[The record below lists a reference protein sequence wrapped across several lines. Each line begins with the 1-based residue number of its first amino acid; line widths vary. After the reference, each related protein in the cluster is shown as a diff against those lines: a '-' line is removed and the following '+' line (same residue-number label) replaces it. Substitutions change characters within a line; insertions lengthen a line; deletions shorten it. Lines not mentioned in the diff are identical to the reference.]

1 MSHQP
6 KIIYEFGPYRLDTTE
21 RQLLRENEAIPLQPK
36 IFDLLLALVERR
48 GRLLE
53 KDELMKLIWP
63 DTVVEEANL
72 ANNISILRKTLNEN
86 GERFIETVPKRG
98 YRFVATVT
106 MVADELAEF
115 AIQEQSGS
123 QTVVAESEQAANTS
137 ELLSAHPA
145 VKADGFAGKVKRH
158 KRVALIVLAVPML
171 SSASLF
177 YFILKPPLPPKV
189 TGAAQITTSGR
200 GKSFYSPTM
209 YRMSSALVTDGPRLY
224 FTEWTVPTQVASA
237 GGETVKI
244 PESFSNSAI
253 GDISP
258 NRSELLVSQGDAE
271 NEGSLWVLP
280 VLGGAPRRLGDLLGH
295 DATWTPDGRQIV
307 YANGSS
313 LYLAKSDGSES
324 RKWLTVDGRP
334 YWPRWSPSGNRLR
347 FTVTNPPSR
356 SASLWEVGADGSNLH
371 PLLPGWNSP
380 ANECCGN
387 WTADGRYFVFQSTHN
402 RTTNI
407 WARREQRGFFERG
420 SQGPV
425 QLTFGPLNYYFPT
438 PSLDGKKLFVVGDQK
453 RGELVRYD
461 AKTQQLV
468 SYLGGISAEYLAFS
482 TDGEWV
488 AYVTYP
494 EGILWRSK
502 VNGEQRR
509 QLSFSPMQAV
519 LPRWSPDGKQIVF
532 TASTLGKP
540 WKIYLVSADGGGP
553 QQLTPDER
561 REQDPGWSPDGK
573 KLVFAAGTDRELSG
587 SAIYLL
593 EMETRQ
599 LSKLPGS
606 DGLYSPRWSP
616 DGRYIAAHN
625 VVLQNKLLLF
635 DLTTQNWTELFSG
648 RRAGAPHW
656 SRDGRYIYFVGTHED
671 GRAIFRVGIG
681 DRKIDLWAS
690 LKGARLAQGVF
701 GAWNG
706 WTLDDQPLMLRDEG
720 TQDVYALEW
729 QTP

>member
-1 MSHQP
+1 M
-6 KIIYEFGPYRLDTTE
+6 
-21 RQLLRENEAIPLQPK
+21 
-36 IFDLLLALVERR
+36 
-48 GRLLE
+48 
-53 KDELMKLIWP
+53 
-63 DTVVEEANL
+63 
-72 ANNISILRKTLNEN
+72 
-86 GERFIETVPKRG
+86 
-98 YRFVATVT
+98 
-106 MVADELAEF
+106 
-115 AIQEQSGS
+115 
-123 QTVVAESEQAANTS
+123 
-137 ELLSAHPA
+137 
-145 VKADGFAGKVKRH
+145 
-158 KRVALIVLAVPML
+158 
-171 SSASLF
+171 
-177 YFILKPPLPPKV
+177 
-189 TGAAQITTSGR
+189 
-200 GKSFYSPTM
+200 
-209 YRMSSALVTDGPRLY
+209 
-224 FTEWTVPTQVASA
+224 
-237 GGETVKI
+237 
-244 PESFSNSAI
+244 
-253 GDISP
+253 
-258 NRSELLVSQGDAE
+258 
-271 NEGSLWVLP
+271 
-280 VLGGAPRRLGDLLGH
+280 
-295 DATWTPDGRQIV
+295 
-307 YANGSS
+307 
-313 LYLAKSDGSES
+313 
-324 RKWLTVDGRP
+324 
-334 YWPRWSPSGNRLR
+334 
-347 FTVTNPPSR
+347 
-356 SASLWEVGADGSNLH
+356 GADGSNLH